1 MNSCGTKGT
10 NVGRYDFGLDCDWLL
25 HSRLCY
31 NNILSLELF
40 CLSHL
45 FGLEHEWMWAC
56 EKEGAVD
63 CYILLCRHANGLLTL
78 LFFHGDLIWFTFT
91 SCYLLF
97 SLLYTPSFS
106 LSLSVSSLHPVIIS
120 SAVVPFFPDSPSRSL
135 PSHSNPATLPSP
147 LVYLYTLFFFPPSSP
162 QFSLLQVVKWI
173 LLSQSHHGKG
183 RKRKRMEPKVN
194 YKEVGGTLLY

>member
-1 MNSCGTKGT
+1 MLVDMTLALIVIGCCTPGSVTTTYFHQNSFVSATCLGWSTSECEPVRRK
-10 NVGRYDFGLDCDWLL
+10 
-25 HSRLCY
+25 
-31 NNILSLELF
+31 ELQTVIYY
-40 CLSHL
+40 CS
-45 FGLEHEWMWAC
+45 C
-56 EKEGAVD
+56 
-63 CYILLCRHANGLLTL
+63 HANGLLTL

-135 PSHSNPATLPSP
+135 PSHSNPATLLSP